1 MDTMRAATSASNL
14 FRRALCPGSERLEEG
29 LPDEDSPESREGTL
43 LHEYD
48 ANPQL
53 DRSVLT
59 PDQRDLLYL
68 SFALAD
74 AHRLEHMFADA
85 GFDEIRAERVRRE
98 DTIGSFDEYWDP
110 IESGMGSLPQV
121 YAALPEIDRRATRE
135 EVRSRLSRFSTNG
148 RLTMSVEMLIAV
160 GRA

>member
-1 MDTMRAATSASNL
+1 MWGILADVL
-14 FRRALCPGSERLEEG
+14 
-29 LPDEDSPESREGTL
+29 SRF
-43 LHEYD
+43 
-48 ANPQL
+48 A
-53 DRSVLT
+53 

>member
-59 PDQRDLLYL
+59 PDQRDLLRISEAL
-68 SFALAD
+68 DNFVFARCVHEYGLDGTQD
-74 AHRLEHMFADA
+74 AHFVDY
-85 GFDEIRAERVRRE
+85 RE
-98 DTIGSFDEYWDP
+98 
-110 IESGMGSLPQV
+110 
-121 YAALPEIDRRATRE
+121 
-135 EVRSRLSRFSTNG
+135 
-148 RLTMSVEMLIAV
+148 VEL
-160 GRA
+160 